1 MATQVAVLRTML
13 EADSVQKQ
21 FYNALKENKDAFT
34 ASIIDVYTGDQA
46 LQTCE
51 PRLVIQEALKA
62 AVLKLPIN
70 KALGFSYI
78 VVYNNNKRD
87 SNGQWVKIPTPTFVV
102 GYKGYIQMAMRT
114 GQYRTINA
122 DVVYEGELRGVN
134 KLTGEIKFD
143 GEKTSERVIGY
154 FAHFELLNGF
164 SKTLYMSVD
173 EVAAYAKRF
182 SPSVRRETT
191 IEQLIEK
198 AQETSTGKG
207 TGWEGNFETMAL
219 KTVIRR
225 LLSKYG
231 YLSIEMQDA
240 MINESSAESSAQATR
255 EAMVTSPDT
264 AIDLDADSYVEVK
277 DEPHNSY
284 SPAATTGV
292 DENEAPDY

>member
-143 GEKTSERVIGY
+143 GEKASERVIGY

-164 SKTLYMSVD
+164 SKTLYMSVMKWPPTPNVFRLPY
-173 EVAAYAKRF
+173 VARQRLNSLSK
-182 SPSVRRETT
+182 
-191 IEQLIEK
+191 K
-198 AQETSTGKG
+198 HK
-207 TGWEGNFETMAL
+207 
-219 KTVIRR
+219 R
-225 LLSKYG
+225 LLP
-231 YLSIEMQDA
+231 E
-240 MINESSAESSAQATR
+240 R
-255 EAMVTSPDT
+255 ERVGK
-264 AIDLDADSYVEVK
+264 AILK
-277 DEPHNSY
+277 PWR
-284 SPAATTGV
+284 
-292 DENEAPDY
+292 